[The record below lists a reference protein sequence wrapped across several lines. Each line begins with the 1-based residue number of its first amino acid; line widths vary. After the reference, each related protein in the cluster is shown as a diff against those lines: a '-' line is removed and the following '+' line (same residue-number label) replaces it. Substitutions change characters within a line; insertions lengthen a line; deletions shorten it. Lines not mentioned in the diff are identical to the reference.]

1 MFGDE
6 KEAFSF
12 EEFQQ
17 RAGKMMFQEDEIL
30 MEKWAEEEKQRR
42 IEERTNPKGPLYQ
55 SNKAKRQIE
64 GS

>member
-30 MEKWAEEEKQRR
+30 MEKWAEEEKRRR
-42 IEERTNPKGPLYQ
+42 IEERTNP
-55 SNKAKRQIE
+55 
-64 GS
+64 